1 MKKDISI
8 RWYKLFIIL
17 FFAIYM
23 WGPAW
28 DQRFR
33 EVSYLTLFILL
44 GTAVSTDIYQWW
56 NLRKERLEELE
67 ELQHLD

>member
-1 MKKDISI
+1 
-8 RWYKLFIIL
+8 
-17 FFAIYM
+17 M